1 MLQLQLRTGA
11 ALVHGDLSDQS
22 AAIAGATSP
31 ASTLRR
37 IDAVLACREALD
49 ANVAPLLA
57 VEAMALALRT
67 G

>member
-1 MLQLQLRTGA
+1 MQLQLRTGA
-11 ALVHGDLSDQS
+11 TLVHGDLRDQ
-22 AAIAGATSP
+22 AATIARATSAP
-31 ASTLRR
+31 ATLRR

-57 VEAMALALRT
+57 VEAMALSLRT